1 MKLLHLGDLHIGKT
15 VNDFSMIEDQAYQLD
30 RVVDLVR
37 ERRIDAVLVAGDVY
51 DRSVPG
57 EEAVKLLDRFFNKI
71 SSAGAKLF
79 LISGNHDSEER
90 LNFGSSL
97 FEASHIHISA
107 KYNGTIM
114 KRTVKDEFGA
124 VNFYLLP
131 FVKASQVKH
140 FYPDAQIQT
149 YEDAVRCAL
158 AHSEIDCSQ
167 RNILLAH
174 QFVTGGCADPRTGGS
189 ESAAALCVG
198 TVEKVAADCFCD
210 FDYVALGHIH
220 SPQKV
225 GKETVRYAGSLLKY
239 SLGEVNDSKSAQLV
253 TLGEKGQIDIE
264 LLPLKPLRE
273 MRHLKGKL
281 RQLLAH
287 VSDPDDYIYA
297 TLTEEAPVSNV
308 MHIFRQYY
316 PNTMQIMYDN
326 AYTEEMPETVQLQAS
341 EEKTFEQI
349 FSDFYRAMYGC
360 EISDEELALI
370 TELSL

>member
-1 MKLLHLGDLHIGKT
+1 MKLLHLSDLHIGKT
-15 VNDFSMIEDQAYQLD
+15 VNDFSMIEDQAYQLE
-30 RVVDLVR
+30 RVADLVT
-37 ERRIDAVLVAGDVY
+37 EKRIDAVLVAGDVY

-57 EEAVKLLDRFFNKI
+57 EEAVKLLDHFLSRI
-71 SSAGAKLF
+71 HAAGAELF
-79 LISGNHDSEER
+79 IISGNHDSEER

-97 FEASHIHISA
+97 FETSQIHISA
-107 KYNGTIM
+107 KYNGSIA
-114 KRTVKDEFGA
+114 KRTMHDEFGA

-174 QFVTGGCADPRTGGS
+174 QFVTGAGADPRTGGS

-198 TVEKVAADCFCD
+198 TVEKIGADCFCD

-225 GKETVRYAGSLLKY
+225 ARETVRYSGSLLKY
-239 SLGEVNDSKSAQLV
+239 SFREVNDSKTAPLV
-253 TLGEKGQIDIE
+253 TLFEKGQTDIE
-264 LLPLKPLRE
+264 LVPLKPLRE
-273 MRHLKGKL
+273 MRHLKGKM
-281 RQLLAH
+281 RQLLEN
-287 VSDPDDYIYA
+287 VSDPDDYIYV
-297 TLTEEAPVSNV
+297 TLTDEEPISNV

-326 AYTEEMPETVQLQAS
+326 AHTEVTPETVQGEAA
-341 EEKTFEQI
+341 EEKTFEQL

-360 EISDEELALI
+360 GISSEELALI
-370 TELSL
+370 TELSV